1 MNRFAVSTVGA
12 VLALV
17 VVASSCSVSGDGQL
31 EQIDSADLFGLD
43 ETSTSTTTTTTT
55 LPTTTLPTTVTPT
68 SPAEPSIAGTTTTV
82 ATEQVDLYF
91 VDGTRLAPVPV
102 DLVRGPT
109 PSRVVAALLAGPQGG
124 PAGVGLRSK
133 LPEDLVNT
141 VVESG
146 TGFVTVDLV
155 GDALQRIDPID
166 LRAAIGQLVLTL
178 TERPGVGQVRFTL
191 DGVPLRVPR
200 LDGLQSEPGEAVSR
214 QDYASL
220 LDVGETV
227 ATDPPVPTEPP
238 PVPGT

>member
-1 MNRFAVSTVGA
+1 MNRLAVLGLGA
-12 VLALV
+12 VIL
-17 VVASSCSVSGDGQL
+17 VASCSTSGDGQL
-31 EQIDSADLFGLD
+31 QQIDSADLFGLD

-55 LPTTTLPTTVTPT
+55 IPQTVTPT
-68 SPAEPSIAGTTTTV
+68 SPVQSTVGATTTTV
-82 ATEQVDLYF
+82 ATELVDLYF

-102 DLVRGPT
+102 DLVRGPS

-133 LPEDLVNT
+133 LPDDLVNT

-146 TGFVTVDLV
+146 TGFVTVDMV
-155 GDALQRIDPID
+155 GRAFQRIDPID
-166 LRAAIGQLVLTL
+166 QRAAIGQLVLTL

-220 LDVGETV
+220 LDIGEPDVSIT
-227 ATDPPVPTEPP
+227 TDVPAPTQIPL
-238 PVPGT
+238 VPGT

>member
-1 MNRFAVSTVGA
+1 MNRLAVMA
-12 VLALV
+12 VAAMI
-17 VVASSCSVSGDGQL
+17 VAASCSTSGNGEL

-43 ETSTSTTTTTTT
+43 ETSTSTTTTT
-55 LPTTTLPTTVTPT
+55 PTTVPTTVTPT
-68 SPAEPSIAGTTTTV
+68 SSVEDTSGTTTTTTV

-91 VDGTRLAPVPV
+91 VDGTQLAPVPV
-102 DLVRGPT
+102 NLVRGPS

-146 TGFVTVDLV
+146 TGFVTVDMV
-155 GDALQRIDPID
+155 GDAFQRIDPLD
-166 LRAAIGQLVLTL
+166 QRVAIGQLVLTL

-191 DGVPLRVPR
+191 DGVGLRVPR

-214 QDYASL
+214 QDYMAL
-220 LDVGETV
+220 LDVAEPETTV
-227 ATDPPVPTEPP
+227 ITDAPTPTEPP
-238 PVPGT
+238 AVPGT